1 MYLKNLS
8 RHILNKEKLMKNLI
22 FFLFCLLSIINIKI
36 KGSNSYY
43 KDYMALE
50 NTSPIKGIFVWLII
64 MSHYKNYYKSKSL
77 YICNQIISCLGQK
90 MVSLFLFYSGY
101 GIFESI
107 KRKGIN
113 YVNSLPKKSLILYIK
128 FQLILLIFLLNNKLL
143 GIKFNYKIYILS
155 IIFKGSLGNSNWFSF
170 TIISLYLYSFISFRF
185 IKNEKYNFIGIIFIT
200 ILSYFHTYFTFNY
213 FYPKKIYS
221 VDNILCFL
229 IGIYYSILKK
239 YLDQIFMKNDILY
252 FGNITILIVIYY
264 YFYTFKN
271 SNIFLISITNS
282 LFSLIIILISMKIR
296 FSNEFLIMLNSHS
309 YSIYLLQRV
318 IMINVIYRK
327 YFEKSEFIRFIFIFI
342 SILLIS
348 NIFDKSFSFID
359 NILKRDKKTNQ
370 IKTFNL

>member
-1 MYLKNLS
+1 
-8 RHILNKEKLMKNLI
+8 MKNLI

-113 YVNSLPKKSLILYIK
+113 YVNSLPKKSLILFIK

-229 IGIYYSILKK
+229 IGIYYSI
-239 YLDQIFMKNDILY
+239 
-252 FGNITILIVIYY
+252 
-264 YFYTFKN
+264 
-271 SNIFLISITNS
+271 
-282 LFSLIIILISMKIR
+282 
-296 FSNEFLIMLNSHS
+296 
-309 YSIYLLQRV
+309 
-318 IMINVIYRK
+318 
-327 YFEKSEFIRFIFIFI
+327 FI
-342 SILLIS
+342 
-348 NIFDKSFSFID
+348 K
-359 NILKRDKKTNQ
+359 
-370 IKTFNL
+370 